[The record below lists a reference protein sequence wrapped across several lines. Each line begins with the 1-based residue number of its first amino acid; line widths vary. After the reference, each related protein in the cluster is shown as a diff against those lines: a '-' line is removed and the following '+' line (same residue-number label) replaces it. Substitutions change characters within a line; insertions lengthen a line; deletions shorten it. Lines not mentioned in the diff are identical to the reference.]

1 MMRTDTDEEKAP
13 ADEGFGSRWSRRK
26 LDAQEQQQDLAIQ
39 PQTEYSDEKPV
50 LTDADMP
57 PIDSLTEDSDY
68 SGFLS
73 PEVSEEL
80 RKQALRRLFLGSG
93 FNVCDGLDDYDED
106 YTSFAKLGD
115 IVTADMRHQMEME
128 ARKRLALDDD
138 GVSHEEIPVVEQ
150 TASNEEETHTALP
163 EENQTDQQLVAEG
176 VSERHEIEQ
185 EKEEL

>member
-1 MMRTDTDEEKAP
+1 MMRTDTDEEKSP
-13 ADEGFGSRWSRRK
+13 VEEDFGSRWSRRK
-26 LDAQEQQQDLAIQ
+26 LEAQNQQQDLSIQ
-39 PQTEYSDEKPV
+39 PRTESTDDRPA

-57 PIDSLTEDSDY
+57 AIDSLTEDSDY

-115 IVTADMRHQMEME
+115 IVTADMRHQIEME
-128 ARKRLALDDD
+128 AKRSLALDDD
-138 GVSHEEIPVVEQ
+138 GASHEEIAVAEQ
-150 TASNEEETHTALP
+150 AESDEPETHTTLA
-163 EENQTDQQLVAEG
+163 EENQMDQQLVAERT
-176 VSERHEIEQ
+176 SERHENDPDN
-185 EKEEL
+185 KEL